1 MTIGII
7 VAMDKEMASLRTLL
21 CNTQEETFGQFTYI
35 TGMLN
40 DKRIVLHKCGLGKVN
55 AAVGAVEFI
64 DHYKPDYLI
73 SSGVAGGIDTDV
85 KIMDVV
91 VANEL
96 VYHDAYVGEEG
107 EGMDIVSPYPV
118 SSHLL
123 QRAQAMNLPQV
134 KFGTICTGD
143 QFITDRAKLEDI
155 KSRYP
160 NGLAVDME
168 SCAIA
173 HACKIMNTPFISM
186 RIISDT
192 VGSTEHVEEYM
203 NFWATLADNS
213 FNTLHTFLNS
223 L

>member
-1 MTIGII
+1 
-7 VAMDKEMASLRTLL
+7 MDKELASLKTLL
-21 CNTQEETFGQFTYI
+21 SDIKEETFGQFSYI
-35 TGMLN
+35 TGTMD
-40 DKRIVLHKCGLGKVN
+40 DKRVVLHKCGLGKVN

-64 DHYKPDYLI
+64 NHYHPTYLI
-73 SSGVAGGIDTDV
+73 SSGVAGGIDTEV

-91 VANEL
+91 VARQL

-107 EGMDIVSPYPV
+107 EGMDIVNPYPV
-118 SSHLL
+118 SDHLL
-123 QRAQAMNLPQV
+123 QKAKELALPQV

-143 QFITDRAKLEDI
+143 QFITDKAKLEDI
-155 KSRYP
+155 KRRYP
-160 NGLAVDME
+160 DGLAVDME

-173 HACKIMNTPFISM
+173 HACKIKNTPFISM

-203 NFWATLADNS
+203 NFWATIADNS
-213 FNTLHTFLNS
+213 FSTLSTFIKS

>member
-7 VAMDKEMASLRTLL
+7 VAMDKEMASLKTLL
-21 CNTQEETFGQFTYI
+21 SDTQEETFGQFTYI
-35 TGMLN
+35 TGTLN
-40 DKRIVLHKCGLGKVN
+40 GKRIVLHKCGLGKVN

-64 DHYKPDYLI
+64 NHYKPDYLI
-73 SSGVAGGIDTDV
+73 SSGVAGGIDTEV

-107 EGMDIVSPYPV
+107 EGMDIVRPYPV
-118 SSHLL
+118 SQYLL
-123 QRAQAMNLPQV
+123 QKAQELNLPQV

-143 QFITDRAKLEDI
+143 QFITDRTKLEDI
-155 KSRYP
+155 KHRYP

-173 HACKIMNTPFISM
+173 HACKIKQTPFISM

-192 VGSTEHVEEYM
+192 VGSTEHVEEYL
-203 NFWATLADNS
+203 NFWATIADNS
-213 FNTLHTFLNS
+213 FHTLHTFLER